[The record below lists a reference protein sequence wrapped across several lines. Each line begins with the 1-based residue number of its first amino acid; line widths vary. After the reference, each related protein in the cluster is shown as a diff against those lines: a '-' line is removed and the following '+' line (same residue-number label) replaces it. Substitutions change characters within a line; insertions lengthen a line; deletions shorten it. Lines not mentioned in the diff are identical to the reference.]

1 MKNKTDEGK
10 RMEGNLTKGPILK
23 TLTKLAIPIMAS
35 SFLGTLYNITDMA
48 WIGLLGS
55 KAVAGVGV
63 GGMFTWLSQGLA
75 AMARMGGQVQ
85 VAQCIGRGERDRAHG
100 FAQAAVQLATL
111 MGMAYAVISLV
122 FTRQMVAFFQLT
134 DPEAQTAALSYTKIA
149 CGLIVFSFLTL
160 TMTGLYTAQG
170 DSKTPFLAN
179 LIGLVTNMILDPVL
193 ILGPGPFPKL
203 GVVGAAIATV
213 TAQAI
218 VTMMMILGV
227 IIQKKENV
235 LKGIRLTAKIPKEY
249 LGGLCRIGIPTA
261 IQGMAYCAISMVLT
275 RFVAVWG
282 DAAVAVQRVGSQI
295 ESISWM
301 TADGFAASINSFA
314 GQNFGGKRYD
324 RVQKGYFVAAA
335 CMFVWGT
342 FCSFLL
348 IFGAQ
353 PIFRLFIQETD
364 VIPMGVQYLTVLG
377 LSQMFMCIESMTV
390 GALSGIGKT
399 FLSSIISISLT
410 SARVPLAFLLQRTPL
425 GLNGVWWALSLTS
438 VAKGIIF
445 FIVYL
450 KVLKNLTQRGETN

>member
-1 MKNKTDEGK
+1 
-10 RMEGNLTKGPILK
+10 MEGNLTKGPILK
-23 TLTKLAIPIMAS
+23 TLTKLAVPIMAS

-75 AMARMGGQVQ
+75 AMARMGGQVH
-85 VAQCIGRGERDRAHG
+85 VAQCIGRGDRERAHG
-100 FAQAAVQLATL
+100 FAQAAVQLAAF
-111 MGMAYAVISLV
+111 MGMAYAILSLL
-122 FTRQMVAFFQLT
+122 FTRQMVGFFQLA
-134 DPEAQTAALSYTKIA
+134 DAQAHAAAMSYTRIA
-149 CGLIVFSFLTL
+149 CGLIVFSFMTLTL
-160 TMTGLYTAQG
+160 TGLYTAQG
-170 DSKTPFLAN
+170 DSKTPFIAN
-179 LIGLVTNMILDPVL
+179 LVGLVTNMVLDPVL
-193 ILGPGPFPKL
+193 ILGAGMFPKL

-218 VTMMMILGV
+218 VMSIMIVGIV
-227 IIQKKENV
+227 IQKKENV